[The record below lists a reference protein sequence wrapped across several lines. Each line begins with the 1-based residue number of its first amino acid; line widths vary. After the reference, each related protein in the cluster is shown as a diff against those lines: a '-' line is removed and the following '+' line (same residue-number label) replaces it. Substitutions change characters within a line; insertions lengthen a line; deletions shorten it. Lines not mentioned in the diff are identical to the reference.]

1 MPIPSEPGTL
11 PPETARSPFRPPC
24 SNFLSPAGFGPA
36 RGDLAIMP
44 RTTAPRIAVFDIG
57 GVLIDWNP
65 RHLYRKLFE
74 NEAAMEDFL
83 STVCTPAWNLEQDR
97 GRSWEEAV
105 DLLVRRFPERAE
117 LIAAY
122 HLRWEEMVPGPIPG
136 TAGILKRLKARGPVY
151 AITNFSAE
159 KLRLAQ
165 RRFDVL
171 NRFDGMVVSG
181 SVGLLKPDPAI
192 YRCLL
197 DGYGLD
203 PAETLFIDDAEANIL
218 GARAVGMHAHHFTG
232 SDSLLRHLRSSGL
245 L

>member
-1 MPIPSEPGTL
+1 MPPSV
-11 PPETARSPFRPPC
+11 
-24 SNFLSPAGFGPA
+24 
-36 RGDLAIMP
+36 
-44 RTTAPRIAVFDIG
+44 APRIAVFDIG

-74 NEAAMEDFL
+74 DESAMEDFL
-83 STVCTPAWNLEQDR
+83 SSVCTPGWNLEQDR
-97 GRSWEEAV
+97 GRPWDEAV
-105 DLLVRRFPERAE
+105 ALLAGQFPEQAE

-136 TAGILKRLKARGPVY
+136 TADIVESLKARGPVY

-181 SVGLLKPDPAI
+181 AIGLLKPDPAI
-192 YRCLL
+192 YRHLL
-197 DGYGLD
+197 DTHGLD
-203 PAETLFIDDAEANIL
+203 PAETLFIDDAEANIA
-218 GARAVGMHAHHFTG
+218 GARAVGMHAHLFTG
-232 SDSLLRHLRSSGL
+232 ADSLRQHLRNAGMF
-245 L
+245 